1 MRTTI
6 KEGVIIIKTG
16 QRIRQ
21 LRLAKGIKAQWV
33 AAQIGVSPS
42 IYHRIEAGKQNLSV
56 ERAQRIADALGVSV
70 TDLLPQETEKKGGE
84 HQQHAAK

>member
-1 MRTTI
+1 MVTI
-6 KEGVIIIKTG
+6 NTG

-42 IYHRIEAGKQNLSV
+42 IYHRIESGKQNLSV
-56 ERAQRIADALGVSV
+56 ERAQQIADALGVSI
-70 TDLLPQETEKKGGE
+70 TDLLPQEETRKKGGE